1 MNVQFNEESSHTQ
14 WKGFRFKR
22 SLFMIWRICSAFKCY
37 KHLNFIRITTQTSDQ
52 KYDCNFT
59 WRLTVTF
66 LHETRSTQPSFK
78 QAEYTFCLLRDR
90 RLTFLVFESIN
101 AETLHCQGHYTSIY
115 PINAPHVND
124 LNIDWMFLST
134 RTLHFLL
141 KYLRCNGL
149 HATPIGWYRFYDE
162 FCKLYDTIRLEW
174 V

>member
-1 MNVQFNEESSHTQ
+1 MTVISRCT
-14 WKGFRFKR
+14 G
-22 SLFMIWRICSAFKCY
+22 
-37 KHLNFIRITTQTSDQ
+37 
-52 KYDCNFT
+52 
-59 WRLTVTF
+59 RLTETF

-78 QAEYTFCLLRDR
+78 QAKYTFCLLRDR

-115 PINAPHVND
+115 PINAPHAND
-124 LNIDWMFLST
+124 LNIDWMFLSA

-141 KYLRCNGL
+141 KYLRCDGL

-174 V
+174 VLWKLNNGLEMADFGSAQFEMNYEHIIV